1 MALPRDSEL
10 LRGLVQELQ
19 LSGGSAP
26 AGELLLQNRQLRKWL
41 GDRRLLKFIAGHPQ
55 VFRVDSAGHQH
66 TIFLQPDASCS
77 VPCSA
82 TPEAQGGPATG
93 REPSKAWQCSTC
105 PQAFATRNQLFAHL
119 AAEHGVVRTS
129 CREGPP
135 AAEGRTRAV
144 AEAKDLQRELVAGLR
159 HVMSSRGS
167 GREPVRL
174 DWVATV
180 PRTRAALTRW
190 LRAEIAE
197 GASLPAHAPRSEA
210 WWKVAIP
217 ALLRFLQ
224 ERSEI
229 FAVGRPGGDEA
240 EPGDGRLRRT
250 QIALTDAAWDDAAQ
264 LELESQESLISRVA
278 VVLKALQADPQKKC
292 FSSQLLC
299 EVAQDSVV
307 QRLLH
312 GRLLARVLAE
322 DARFELEE
330 DAKRG
335 RTIRFSG
342 AGKPTGG
349 PAGEPNAHPK
359 IGHGQTPSEQK
370 ISVEVL
376 AVMER
381 YAAVLDKPA
390 GISTEDLIEAYQA
403 EIHARAGEQS
413 YRIQSVSRLDLP
425 TSGALVVPLCQE
437 AEEEL
442 KSRFSSRE
450 VAKTYL
456 ALAVGDVDPDRG
468 TIDAKLRSVQT
479 ADRHRAVVHPY
490 GKPAV
495 TLYRKLACL
504 DGDVHNSCY
513 SLILARPLT
522 GRMHQIRAHFAHKG
536 FPLAGDVRYAPK
548 KDATA
553 WCGRR
558 LFLHAAHLSLFDG
571 LSAFSAPKDDL
582 LKPLREELKLPAD
595 LLQQLADPEVY
606 QRCDVDMLQVLSDYW
621 PDGLLITRA
630 SGEALVHVASFSGT
644 AFSSRRSQ
652 QPGKDTDEIEFSDSD
667 SDTDVEALL
676 EKGGLKD
683 WDPSSMPPILAG
695 PPRAPQPETPP
706 EAFAEEA
713 AAERG
718 DGGEGVTANLV
729 RAGTAVVEGGRS

>member
-1 MALPRDSEL
+1 MALPRDTEL
-10 LRGLVQELQ
+10 LRGLVQELK

-26 AGELLLQNRQLRKWL
+26 A

-55 VFRVDSAGHQH
+55 VSPKRNYNGDYRH

-77 VPCSA
+77 VPCS
-82 TPEAQGGPATG
+82 TPPEAQGGPAAG
-93 REPSKAWQCSTC
+93 RELSTAWQCSTC
-105 PQAFATRNQLFAHL
+105 PRAFATRNQLFAHL

-129 CREGPP
+129 CREVPA

-144 AEAKDLQRELVAGLR
+144 AEAKDSAWGGTGVKLVC
-159 HVMSSRGS
+159 SR
-167 GREPVRL
+167 REPVRL

-197 GASLPAHAPRSEA
+197 GASLPAHAPRSES

-217 ALLRFLQ
+217 ELLRFLQ

-229 FAVGRPGGDEA
+229 FVVGRPGGDEA
-240 EPGDGRLRRT
+240 EPGECRLRRT
-250 QIALTDAAWDDAAQ
+250 QIALTDAAWDDAEQ
-264 LELESQESLISRVA
+264 LELQSQESLISRVA

-335 RTIRFSG
+335 TTIRFS
-342 AGKPTGG
+342 ASGKPKGG
-349 PAGEPNAHPK
+349 PAGEPAAPPK
-359 IGHGQTPSEQK
+359 IGHGQAPSGQK
-370 ISVEVL
+370 VSVEVL

-425 TSGALVVPLCQE
+425 TSGALVVPLCKE
-437 AEEEL
+437 AEEAL

-456 ALAVGDVDPDRG
+456 ALAVGDVVPDRG
-468 TIDAKLRSVQT
+468 AIDAKLRSVQT

-490 GKPAV
+490 GKPAI
-495 TLYRKLACL
+495 TLYRKLARL
-504 DGDVHNSCY
+504 EGDVHNICY
-513 SLILARPLT
+513 SLILAWPLT

-558 LFLHAAHLSLFDG
+558 LFLHAAHISLFDG
-571 LSAFSAPKDDL
+571 FSAFSPPKDDL
-582 LKPLREELKLPAD
+582 LKPLEEDAD
-595 LLQQLADPEVY
+595 D
-606 QRCDVDMLQVLSDYW
+606 
-621 PDGLLITRA
+621 
-630 SGEALVHVASFSGT
+630 F
-644 AFSSRRSQ
+644 
-652 QPGKDTDEIEFSDSD
+652 EFSDSD

-676 EKGGLKD
+676 EKGGLKELKLPEDRLEQLADPGVYQRCRSPELGVDEMEREDTDVEALLEKGGLKD
-683 WDPSSMPPILAG
+683 WDPSSTAPILAA
-695 PPRAPQPETPP
+695 PPRPPQPETPP

-713 AAERG
+713 AAERREGYMPAPRLPARKPEPRAPDLALVSKGTVMG
-718 DGGEGVTANLV
+718 DTFPDQNIDF
-729 RAGTAVVEGGRS
+729 